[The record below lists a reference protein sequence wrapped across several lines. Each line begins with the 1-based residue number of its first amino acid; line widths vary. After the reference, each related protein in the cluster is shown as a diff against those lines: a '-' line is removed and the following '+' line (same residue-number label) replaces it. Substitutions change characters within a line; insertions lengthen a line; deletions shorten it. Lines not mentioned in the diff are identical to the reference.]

1 MTGRGIVLKKA
12 KYESPVFEIEVLD
25 LTDVI
30 LSSGNSIDDE
40 LWELE

>member
-1 MTGRGIVLKKA
+1 MTVRGIVLKKT

-25 LTDVI
+25 LADVI
-30 LSSGNSIDDE
+30 LASGVSIDDE